1 MDLANTLQ
9 SQPVASLADKAYEE
23 LVTRITR
30 LQLPPGAVLAEK
42 ALVDDLKIGRTPVR
56 EALQRLAIEGLV
68 VHRHNRGMFVSEIS
82 YGGMQEIYEFR
93 SLIDGYACRL
103 AAMRATPHQATELM
117 DIHKAL
123 VQATQNNDIDEYV
136 LQDRNFYK
144 VLAKTSQNSFLAETI
159 PRIFNLHL
167 RLWFFISLKL
177 GGWHSIAEA
186 HEEMTHDVA
195 EAIAQKDADRAEL
208 AMKNY
213 ISQRQQDVR
222 RAL

>member
-1 MDLANTLQ
+1 MRSSSHSCQTTGIAVYQ
-9 SQPVASLADKAYEE
+9 ASEFVNFLHSAIADFRHKHA
-23 LVTRITR
+23 T
-30 LQLPPGAVLAEK
+30 
-42 ALVDDLKIGRTPVR
+42 
-56 EALQRLAIEGLV
+56 V
-68 VHRHNRGMFVSEIS
+68 VYVN
-82 YGGMQEIYEFR
+82 
-93 SLIDGYACRL
+93 
-103 AAMRATPHQATELM
+103 HQATQ
-117 DIHKAL
+117 K
-123 VQATQNNDIDEYV
+123 NDIDEYV
-136 LQDRNFYK
+136 LQDRNFYEI
-144 VLAKTSQNSFLAETI
+144 LAKASQNSFLAETI

-213 ISQRQQDVR
+213 ISQRQQDMR